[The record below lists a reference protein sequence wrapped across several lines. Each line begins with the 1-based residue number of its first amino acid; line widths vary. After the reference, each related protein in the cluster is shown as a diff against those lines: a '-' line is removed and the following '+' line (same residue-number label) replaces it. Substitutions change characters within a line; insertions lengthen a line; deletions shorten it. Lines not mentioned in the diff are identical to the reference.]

1 MTSSNWGLSPAVIK
15 RIYLS
20 GFERSIVYAA
30 KVWWEDIHN
39 NDTFVK
45 IIRSIQRPFALAI
58 CRGYNTLSTDAA
70 LFLSGLIP
78 INLILNLEINVTS
91 LKRPDNI
98 FNIGLADNIID
109 IPSKKFFCNPADF
122 NLITFQKNLPNSS
135 DLTIFTD
142 GSKSENGVGAGW
154 CAFYDNKIIHREAYI
169 LFPDNSVFQAENLAI
184 YTALDKILDIWQN
197 NWNQPLNGRDLYK
210 WLKFV
215 DNKRILGDAFL
226 NYFLTGHGPFPS
238 YFVKFKIKIPS
249 PCLCNQINISH
260 THLLFDCHSLNH
272 IRPFFLRQTNP
283 NLPHIIATYK
293 IELAQFCK
301 KNY

>member
-30 KVWWEDIHN
+30 KVWWEI
-39 NDTFVK
+39 F
-45 IIRSIQRPFALAI
+45 IIMTLLSIQRPFALAI

-98 FNIGLADNIID
+98 FNIGVDDNIID

-142 GSKSENGVGAGW
+142 GSKSENGVGAG
-154 CAFYDNKIIHREAYI
+154 
-169 LFPDNSVFQAENLAI
+169 DNSVFQAENLAI
-184 YTALDKILDIWQN
+184 YTALEWFEYQN
-197 NWNQPLNGRDLYK
+197 YNSLHLATDSLSSLQLL
-210 WLKFV
+210 
-215 DNKRILGDAFL
+215 IIHFL
-226 NYFLTGHGPFPS
+226 NHGQPCAIRQ
-238 YFVKFKIKIPS
+238 KF
-249 PCLCNQINISH
+249 IN
-260 THLLFDCHSLNH
+260 
-272 IRPFFLRQTNP
+272 
-283 NLPHIIATYK
+283 
-293 IELAQFCK
+293 
-301 KNY
+301 